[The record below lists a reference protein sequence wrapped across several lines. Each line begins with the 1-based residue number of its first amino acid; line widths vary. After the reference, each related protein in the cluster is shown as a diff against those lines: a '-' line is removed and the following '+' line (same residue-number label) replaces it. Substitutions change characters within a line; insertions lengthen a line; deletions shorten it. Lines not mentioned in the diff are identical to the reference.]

1 MVDHFCA
8 TYGFLKHFDTK
19 IIYIIII
26 IIIITYMMHMSQ
38 FVFCQTQI
46 SMSHISAYKNDFHLS
61 ISVENKKSLRV
72 NRQACKHNAAA
83 LTLCAF
89 NNSKSI

>member
-26 IIIITYMMHMSQ
+26 IIRYMMHMSE

-46 SMSHISAYKNDFHLS
+46 SMSHISAYEKRFS
-61 ISVENKKSLRV
+61 PEILRV
-72 NRQACKHNAAA
+72 
-83 LTLCAF
+83 
-89 NNSKSI
+89 I

>member
-26 IIIITYMMHMSQ
+26 IIYMMHMSE
-38 FVFCQTQI
+38 FVLCQTQI
-46 SMSHISAYKNDFHLS
+46 SMPHISAYKNDFHLKFWGWS
-61 ISVENKKSLRV
+61 NWLPIMLHAKFQVSSSSG
-72 NRQACKHNAAA
+72 A
-83 LTLCAF
+83 
-89 NNSKSI
+89 